1 MKNFLLTLSLLFSLL
16 LSAQEVE
23 QNKLKKSSRCSV
35 SDIKRD
41 WVLKDSLFQLN
52 LGFRVQRVGYGK
64 TEGES
69 VVLSRRNQKNE
80 LKLDGFVYSPKFG
93 YKVELGFLQEISE
106 LL

>member
-35 SDIKRD
+35 SDIKKG
-41 WVLKDSLFQLN
+41 LGFTAKDSLFQLN
-52 LGFRVQRVGYGK
+52 LGFRVQSRVGYGK

-69 VVLSRRNQKNE
+69 
-80 LKLDGFVYSPKFG
+80 G
-93 YKVELGFLQEISE
+93 VEEKSE
-106 LL
+106 E